1 MNPLAYRI
9 KADRHRRGDSIDLD
23 GEQAAGL
30 QMTFSLLYVN
40 RGRSLEGAIKDAR
53 DYEMGPKRVFDDVHK
68 LIELGVVE
76 LNGDVLFLPLSP
88 RTILDRL
95 AAI

>member
-9 KADRHRRGDSIDLD
+9 KADHRRRGDSIGLD
-23 GEQAAGL
+23 GEQADGL

-40 RGRSLEGAIKDAR
+40 RGRNLEGAIKDAR
-53 DYEMGPKRVFDDVHK
+53 GYEMGPKRVFDDVHK
-68 LIELGVVE
+68 LIKLGVVE
-76 LNGDVLFLPLSP
+76 LNGDALFLPLSP